1 MKWTVGSHCCTGL
14 CIFFQDG
21 SNAISPSVP
30 VGSETLKMKKA
41 LGDANTA
48 RWLPQPPFPGAQ
60 DGQNLISW
68 RWSLPLP
75 KNPVWWG
82 SMHAISSYRGNRA
95 TNTPTNT
102 NTQTHTHTHKSQTG
116 PITIHCVAKLS
127 AQCNQITLL
136 LVVKSQSLYAVAW
149 RRHVTTSTSVAVLIV
164 DPVSF
169 QFFDLR

>member
-1 MKWTVGSHCCTGL
+1 VKWTVGNHCCTGL

-48 RWLPQPPFPGAQ
+48 RWLPQTPFPRAQ
-60 DGQNLISW
+60 DGQNLIIW

-102 NTQTHTHTHKSQTG
+102 QTHTHKNHRQDRLQYTAS
-116 PITIHCVAKLS
+116 LS
-127 AQCNQITLL
+127 LARSVIRSHYCSSLNH
-136 LVVKSQSLYAVAW
+136 SLYTQQHGEDTWPPA
-149 RRHVTTSTSVAVLIV
+149 HQS
-164 DPVSF
+164 
-169 QFFDLR
+169 QFW